1 MEYFSQSE
9 SVKNLAASLSKFQG
23 DLEGVSKDSKNP
35 HYKSKYASIDAILS
49 VVNPL
54 LCKHQLSFVC
64 MPYGQD
70 GILCQLLHSS
80 GEFMRSLFVSK
91 IKDELDPQKRGGA
104 ITYARRYCMA
114 AWLGIS
120 QEDDDGNTASAS
132 KPQSAAP
139 QSAVAPIPAAPS
151 TYPNGMTH
159 DQVEAIK
166 NIQFKYKIPYEKI
179 TQFLK
184 SKFNVEKSSEL
195 TKEQAQEMITYL
207 WKGAKDE

>member
-9 SVKNLAASLSKFQG
+9 SVKNLALSLSKFQG

-54 LCKHQLSFVC
+54 LSKHGLSFVC

-70 GILCQLLHSS
+70 GVLCQLMHSS
-80 GEFMRSLFVSK
+80 GEFMRSLFISK
-91 IKDELDPQKRGGA
+91 IKDESDPQKRGGA

-120 QEDDDGNTASAS
+120 QDDDDGQAASQPA
-132 KPQSAAP
+132 KPQPKPNQEAQLKP
-139 QSAVAPIPAAPS
+139 NPAE
-151 TYPNGMTH
+151 GFDH
-159 DQVEAIK
+159 LI
-166 NIQFKYKIPYEKI
+166 
-179 TQFLK
+179 LK
-184 SKFNVEKSSEL
+184 EVQDLAKFMGGANV
-195 TKEQAQEMITYL
+195 
-207 WKGAKDE
+207 AKDEVEGFIKAKFNLENMRKLHQSHLSEVYKFIEIRSKKGE